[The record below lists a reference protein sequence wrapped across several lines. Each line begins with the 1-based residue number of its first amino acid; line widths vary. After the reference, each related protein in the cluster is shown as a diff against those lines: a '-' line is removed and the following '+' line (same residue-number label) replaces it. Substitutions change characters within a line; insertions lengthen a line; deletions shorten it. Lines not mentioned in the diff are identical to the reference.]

1 MLRCLIAAAL
11 YRRSNLTER
20 PSHRVELQGS
30 GGLFAPGQGSVR
42 RASALSLCQTAVCV
56 HSADSRTVGK
66 RLAQAHGSNG
76 FARPI
81 TTELLSLPLAMA
93 EVQIEV

>member
-1 MLRCLIAAAL
+1 MIESQAQR
-11 YRRSNLTER
+11 YRGPDGSLHLVRVMRDR
-20 PSHRVELQGS
+20 PLAVL
-30 GGLFAPGQGSVR
+30 SV
-42 RASALSLCQTAVCV
+42 CQAAVCV

-66 RLAQAHGSNG
+66 RLAQVHSSDG

-93 EVQIEV
+93 EFQIGLSCNKM